1 MLSWGGHS
9 SGEGKMLQS
18 IGPTMQANDELSIR
32 GSARSR
38 GPTLRCSCGGRI
50 RICDQK
56 VAGDRRREHRGFAA
70 LEVRSMARLG
80 LLFWDLIL
88 SFLWAWSGALIRVT
102 VQSFLRLGRSIEGEA
117 LKVVLSVLC
126 MYFFA
131 MLGLFSR
138 GGSYNPLAVLSS
150 AFSASFDGFL
160 FAAFGRIPA
169 QIVGSVVGVR
179 SIREFLPEIGYG
191 SRLKVKIHHGALT
204 EGFLTFM
211 TIMTSLGLK
220 KKDPGSFFLKTW
232 ILAIAKLSLHI
243 LGSDLTGGI
252 MNPASAFGWAYARGD
267 HITLEHLFVYWLA
280 PIQATVLAVWA
291 FKLFL
296 GSKESKQK
304 HTEEQKAVKAG

>member
-1 MLSWGGHS
+1 M
-9 SGEGKMLQS
+9 
-18 IGPTMQANDELSIR
+18 
-32 GSARSR
+32 
-38 GPTLRCSCGGRI
+38 
-50 RICDQK
+50 
-56 VAGDRRREHRGFAA
+56 
-70 LEVRSMARLG
+70 
-80 LLFWDLIL
+80 
-88 SFLWAWSGALIRVT
+88 
-102 VQSFLRLGRSIEGEA
+102 EGEA
-117 LKVVLSVLC
+117 LKVVLSILSI
-126 MYFFA
+126 YFFA

-150 AFSASFDGFL
+150 AFSGSFDGLL
-160 FAAFGRIPA
+160 FTAFGRIPA

-179 SIREFLPEIGYG
+179 SIREFLPEIGHG
-191 SRLKVKIHHGALT
+191 SRLNVKIHHGALT

-211 TIMTSLGLK
+211 TIMVSLVLK

-291 FKLFL
+291 FKFFL
-296 GSKESKQK
+296 GSKECKQK
-304 HTEEQKAVKAG
+304 HTEEQKVKAH